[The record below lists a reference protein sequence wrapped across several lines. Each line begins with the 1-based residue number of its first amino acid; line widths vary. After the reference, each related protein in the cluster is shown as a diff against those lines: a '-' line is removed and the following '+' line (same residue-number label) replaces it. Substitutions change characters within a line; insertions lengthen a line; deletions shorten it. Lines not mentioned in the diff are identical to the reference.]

1 MMMFLRGL
9 SNRCGSEAQF
19 LGRRLASTRNSENE
33 DFKAAL
39 KDDLDAVSLIASAID
54 ALAAFYKNNKLP
66 LNLAQTE
73 KKHEKKH
80 DKKHHGKQDPD
91 KMPETF
97 SEPYGGAASQGGGI
111 VSIMGYIKEDLEN
124 EIKQSKA
131 AEAAAQSEFDAERSA
146 AMKSIEALNA
156 KKTTLEQQAADLGEK
171 ITDQTEEKQGK
182 GVVKGNK
189 QQYREDLK
197 SKCDWMKDNFD
208 TRRTARQEEMTAMLR
223 AKSSL
228 AGGEG
233 DREEE
238 TLAQKGSFLKKREA

>member
-1 MMMFLRGL
+1 MA
-9 SNRCGSEAQF
+9 EA
-19 LGRRLASTRNSENE
+19 LSTRNSENE

-73 KKHEKKH
+73 KKH
-80 DKKHHGKQDPD
+80 DKKHYGKQDPD

-182 GVVKGNK
+182 GVVKVNK
-189 QQYREDLK
+189 KQYREDLK
-197 SKCDWMKDNFD
+197 PKCDWMKDSFD

-233 DREEE
+233 DSEEE
-238 TLAQKGSFLKKREA
+238 TLAQKGSFLKKR

>member
-97 SEPYGGAASQGGGI
+97 SDPYGGAASQGGGI

-156 KKTTLEQQAADLGEK
+156 KKTTLEQQAAAQSEFDAE
-171 ITDQTEEKQGK
+171 
-182 GVVKGNK
+182 
-189 QQYREDLK
+189 RSAAMK
-197 SKCDWMKDNFD
+197 SI
-208 TRRTARQEEMTAMLR
+208 E
-223 AKSSL
+223 
-228 AGGEG
+228 
-233 DREEE
+233 
-238 TLAQKGSFLKKREA
+238 